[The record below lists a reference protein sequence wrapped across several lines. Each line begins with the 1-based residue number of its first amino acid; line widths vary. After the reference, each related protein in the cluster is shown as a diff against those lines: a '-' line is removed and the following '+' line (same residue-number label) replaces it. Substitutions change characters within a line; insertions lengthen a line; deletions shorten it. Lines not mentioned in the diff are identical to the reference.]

1 MADLHSPTGWE
12 NNDLAEGD
20 NPVQFEQ
27 VVFRRRNMTSTH
39 AWFRWK
45 NIETSPPESDLDDE
59 HTDHAG
65 FSPLYLQEPRDVMQ
79 TSEKTEVRRSEN

>member
-1 MADLHSPTGWE
+1 MHDS
-12 NNDLAEGD
+12 AE
-20 NPVQFEQ
+20 
-27 VVFRRRNMTSTH
+27 
-39 AWFRWK
+39 
-45 NIETSPPESDLDDE
+45 NIEPSPPESDLDDE